1 MKNYFVVSVILC
13 FGLTVSSC
21 TSSSEKVED
30 AKEDV
35 RDANKELVDANIDY
49 LVDMETYKRETAEKI
64 AANDLIIKDFN
75 KRIATQKSDARK
87 EYQNKIAD
95 LEIKN
100 SDLKKKLDNYNLQGK
115 ESWDKFKADFNKELN
130 DLALAVQKF
139 TEEKGNE

>member
-1 MKNYFVVSVILC
+1 MKNYFVISAIFC
-13 FGLTVSSC
+13 FGLIVSSC
-21 TSSSEKVED
+21 SSSSDKVED

-75 KRIATQKSDARK
+75 KRVDTQRSEAKK
-87 EYQNKIAD
+87 EYQNKIAE
-95 LEIKN
+95 LEVKN
-100 SDLKKKLDNYNLQGK
+100 TDLKKKLDSYNLEGK
-115 ESWDKFKADFNKELN
+115 ESWDKLKSDFNQELN